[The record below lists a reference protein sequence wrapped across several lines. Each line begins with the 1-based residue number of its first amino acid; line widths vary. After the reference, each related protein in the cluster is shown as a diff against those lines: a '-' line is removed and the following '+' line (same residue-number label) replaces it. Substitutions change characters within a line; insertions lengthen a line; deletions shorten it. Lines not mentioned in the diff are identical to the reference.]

1 MPNFTQ
7 KMSQFYSFA
16 KMLFLL
22 WSAIVLTISLSGQ
35 YNTIKKNLS
44 IKRPTLL
51 SDRCHLSA
59 VPIRVFLLFL
69 YLLNGHQTFN
79 TLSLVLF

>member
-35 YNTIKKNLS
+35 YNTIKK
-44 IKRPTLL
+44 KPQ
-51 SDRCHLSA
+51 
-59 VPIRVFLLFL
+59 
-69 YLLNGHQTFN
+69 Y
-79 TLSLVLF
+79 